1 VWSAIV
7 FCAVVAMTATALF
20 GQAGMGKG
28 RLAGKVIDDEGKP
41 VGSARIVLEFIKSPV
56 GSSFAPS
63 WRDES
68 AVFETATDNKGEWAY
83 QGLAGG
89 IWEVRAL
96 KDGYHSSGRQ
106 VQIRQLS
113 ANPHVKL
120 TLDRIKEGVYSI
132 AADQLEKAN
141 DLYALGKF
149 DEAVGAYRKYLEQDP
164 GAVMVM
170 LSLGQCLEQTGQL
183 DEAMREFQSI
193 VDLTSAN
200 PPDREITARALA
212 GLGDCAFKKGDRET
226 AIGAWKAAVE
236 KSPTSENVAANLAEV
251 LFSAGKDDE
260 AVSYFLKALEI
271 ASDRQDIRL
280 GLVNVL
286 LHRGEME
293 KARGELNTI
302 IKLGPK
308 TPSADQARKILVE
321 ISDKKKPPAN
331 ANQDPDDRGRG

>member
-1 VWSAIV
+1 
-7 FCAVVAMTATALF
+7 
-20 GQAGMGKG
+20 MGKG

-41 VGSARIVLEFIKSPV
+41 VVSARIVLKFIKSPLFN
-56 GSSFAPS
+56 GLIPS

-68 AVFETATDNKGEWAY
+68 AVFETATDKKGEWMY

-96 KDGYHSSGRQ
+96 KDGYHSSSRQ
-106 VQIRQLS
+106 VEIRQLS
-113 ANPHVKL
+113 ANPHVEL
-120 TLDRIKEGVYSI
+120 TLQRLKGGAYSI
-132 AADQLEKAN
+132 AAGLLEKAN
-141 DLYALGKF
+141 ELYAIGNL
-149 DEAVGAYRKYLEQDP
+149 DEAVGAYREYLEQDP
-164 GAVMVM
+164 EAVMVM

-183 DEAMREFQSI
+183 YEAIREFQSI

-200 PPDREITARALA
+200 PRDREIEARALA
-212 GLGDCAFKKGDRET
+212 GIGDCAFKKGDRET

-251 LFSAGKDDE
+251 LFSAGEDDE
-260 AVSYFLKALEI
+260 AVSYFRKALEI
-271 ASDRQDIRL
+271 APARQDIRL

-302 IKLGPK
+302 IKLGPR

-321 ISDKKKPPAN
+321 ISDKKKPLFVA
-331 ANQDPDDRGRG
+331 G